1 MFLLLTDSND
11 GIINMEKCQGKSTNL
26 QLYLHRVVQLSYIG
40 AT

>member
-11 GIINMEKCQGKSTNL
+11 GIINMEKSTNL